1 MADERDF
8 EELHDAAER
17 EAEDMQRRGEQV
29 DERIEKARADWE
41 AKKADESIPGARPED
56 EAQQRPRADEDGPP
70 PEADYV
76 TPGD

>member
-8 EELHDAAER
+8 EQIHNAGER
-17 EAEDMQRRGEQV
+17 EAEDMQRREEKLAESI
-29 DERIEKARADWE
+29 ERTRADWE